1 MMRSRRAPAR
11 LFWVFL
17 LGGLV
22 AAIWSHAAAQ
32 VRVELPKTSGETSMS
47 ATCMLAVMAATARLQ
62 RDFKLQQV
70 DAAAPLIFDDI
81 FLQQY
86 SSIGC
91 YEDGDGFILYFR
103 PLGYKGGASLKGTYM
118 FRMARDHT
126 IQYAAPLR

>member
-1 MMRSRRAPAR
+1 MRVRRAIV
-11 LFWVFL
+11 LL
-17 LGGLV
+17 LGAMI
-22 AAIWSHAAAQ
+22 AAIWSVAAAQ
-32 VRVELPKTSGETSMS
+32 VRVEGPLPGSEASMS
-47 ATCMLAVMAATARLQ
+47 ASCMLAVMTATARLE

-70 DAAAPLIFDDI
+70 GTATPLGFDDV
-81 FLQQY
+81 FLEHY

-103 PLGYKGGASLKGTYM
+103 PLGYKGGAGLHGTYM

>member
-1 MMRSRRAPAR
+1 MRHRRAIV
-11 LFWVFL
+11 LL
-17 LGGLV
+17 LGAMI
-22 AAIWSHAAAQ
+22 AAIWSAAAAQ
-32 VRVELPKTSGETSMS
+32 VRVEGPAMTESVTGSEASMS
-47 ATCMLAVMAATARLQ
+47 ASCMLAVMTATARLE

-70 DAAAPLIFDDI
+70 GTATPLGFDDV
-81 FLQQY
+81 FLEHY

-103 PLGYKGGASLKGTYM
+103 PLGYKGGAGLNGTYM

>member
-1 MMRSRRAPAR
+1 MRYRRAIV
-11 LFWVFL
+11 LL
-17 LGGLV
+17 LGAMI
-22 AAIWSHAAAQ
+22 AAIWSAAAAQ
-32 VRVELPKTSGETSMS
+32 VRVEGSLPGSETSMS
-47 ATCMLAVMAATARLQ
+47 ASCMLAVMTATARLE

-70 DAAAPLIFDDI
+70 GTATPLGFDDV
-81 FLQQY
+81 FLEHY

-103 PLGYKGGASLKGTYM
+103 PLGYKGGAALNGTYM